1 MAEHGR
7 SESAAGEGEDPRD
20 GSAERLLRSVVE
32 ALDGALCV
40 VGRGGQVLGTNGRW
54 GRTFEHVGPVADI
67 DEWAAGLGWGTLG
80 PRCAEL
86 VRQMLTD
93 APDPLS
99 VREEVLVCDEWRWFV
114 CRVNPVDHEEAQ
126 AIVSVVDITESMRT
140 REELDR
146 ANAEAERQALVARVT
161 DDGVFVTDAQAVVEW
176 VNDAFVRAT
185 GYTADEARGRSWRDL
200 HHGPGPNWPQFAAF
214 WERFREGAPT
224 DVEVPLHSRDG
235 RAYWAHI
242 QVRPVVE
249 DGRLVHIIGV
259 ERDVTERRFA
269 EEQQRAATKRAK
281 QLAAALAQ
289 EKARLTS
296 VLSAVPQMVF
306 WKDGDRRYTGCNR
319 AYVAFLG
326 HQSQAEILGKDDAGL
341 GVPVDFAQTLEELE
355 DKVLATEEP
364 IVDRAVRLTSPQ
376 GVERSVLLS
385 VLPLRRPG
393 AGAQGVIGVIADVT
407 EAREMERHLAQAN
420 RLESIGQ
427 LAAGIAHEIN
437 TPIQFVADNT
447 RFVADAAGNML
458 AALQELSALQ
468 GAAPVVEKLN
478 LEFLAEEVPAAL
490 EQSQEGLTRVSQIV
504 RAMKDYAHPGTGRS
518 DTDINRA
525 VQSTVQVA
533 RNEYKYVAALVLDLD
548 PDTGYA
554 SCFEGE
560 LKQVILNM
568 IVNAA
573 QAIEEDRARKGV
585 EALGRIE
592 ISTRR
597 VGDEVRISI
606 GDDGPGMDE
615 ATRLRVFD
623 PFFTTK
629 EVGKGT
635 GQGLSLAH
643 SVIVTK
649 HQGRIDLES
658 MPGAGSTFTLHLP
671 VRAPAP
677 VDRRDD
683 GREDS
688 RDQDAVRG
696 EA

>member
-1 MAEHGR
+1 
-7 SESAAGEGEDPRD
+7 
-20 GSAERLLRSVVE
+20 
-32 ALDGALCV
+32 
-40 VGRGGQVLGTNGRW
+40 
-54 GRTFEHVGPVADI
+54 
-67 DEWAAGLGWGTLG
+67 
-80 PRCAEL
+80 
-86 VRQMLTD
+86 MLTGD
-93 APDPLS
+93 PGPLS
-99 VREEVLVCDEWRWFV
+99 VREEVVVGGERRWFV
-114 CRVNPVDHEEAQ
+114 CRVNPVDDHEAR
-126 AIVSVVDITESMRT
+126 AIVSLVDITESMRT

-146 ANAEAERQALVARVT
+146 ANAEAARQALVARVT
-161 DDGVFVTDAQAVVEW
+161 DDAVFVTDAHAVVEW

-185 GYTADEARGRSWRDL
+185 GYSADEARGQSWRDL
-200 HHGPGPNWPQFAAF
+200 RHGPGPNWPEFATF
-214 WERFREGAPT
+214 WGRFRQGEPA
-224 DVEVPLHSRDG
+224 DVEVPVHSRDG
-235 RAYWAHI
+235 RAYWSHI
-242 QVRPVVE
+242 QVRPVLE
-249 DGRLVHIIGV
+249 DGRLVHVIGV
-259 ERDVTERRFA
+259 ERDVTERRRA
-269 EEQQRAATKRAK
+269 EEHQRAATKRAK

-306 WKDGDRRYTGCNR
+306 WKDDERRYTGCNR
-319 AYVAFLG
+319 AYVAFLEQ
-326 HQSQAEILGKDDAGL
+326 QSQAEILGKDDAAL
-341 GVPVDFAQTLEELE
+341 GVPADFAQTLEELE

-364 IVDRAVRLTSPQ
+364 VVDRAVRLTSPQ

-393 AGAQGVIGVIADVT
+393 AAANGIIGVIADVT
-407 EAREMERHLAQAN
+407 ETREMERHLAQAN

-447 RFVADAAGNML
+447 RFVADAAASML
-458 AALQELSALQ
+458 AALQELSGLE
-468 GAAPVVEKLN
+468 GAVPVLEKLN
-478 LEFLAEEVPAAL
+478 LGFLAEEVPAAL
-490 EQSQEGLTRVSQIV
+490 EQSQEGLVRVSQIV

-533 RNEYKYVAALVLDLD
+533 RNEYKYVATLDLDLD

-560 LKQVILNM
+560 LKQVVLNM

-573 QAIEEDRARKGV
+573 QAIEEHRTRTGV
-585 EALGRIE
+585 EGLGRIR

-597 VGDEVRISI
+597 VGDEVQIAIS
-606 GDDGPGMDE
+606 DDGPGMDE
-615 ATRLRVFD
+615 ATRQRVFD

-643 SVIVTK
+643 SVIVAK

-658 MPGAGSTFTLHLP
+658 APGAGTTFTLHLP

-677 VDRRDD
+677 TDRRDD
-683 GREDS
+683 GRQDDRDRDS
-688 RDQDAVRG
+688 SRGDA
-696 EA
+696 